1 MGFMVLG
8 EGGTESC
15 EFGGDTELGS
25 QVGVL
30 TGSLESGADGDSFS
44 LDKLDEQRSDGNGAT
59 WW

>member
-30 TGSLESGADGDSFS
+30 ASSLESGADGYSFS
-44 LDKLDEQRSDGNGAT
+44 LDELDEQGSDGDSPT
-59 WW
+59 WR

>member
-1 MGFMVLG
+1 MVLG